1 MKRIAVL
8 TSGGDAPGMNA
19 AVRAVVRAG
28 VEAGFD
34 VWGVERGYRGLV
46 EDRMRRFTRRDVSGI
61 IQLGGTILGSA
72 RLPEFRQK
80 AVRTAAVSTLQK
92 ARVDALVVIG
102 GNGSQAG
109 AASLWKDGFPVVGIA
124 STIDNDLVGSDPTI
138 GVDTAVN
145 VALEAIDRIKTT
157 ASAHHRAFLVET
169 MGRHCGYLALVVGIA
184 GGAEAV
190 IIPEIE
196 QTPGQIERDLRAAYE
211 CGKSHAI
218 VVVAE
223 GATNNADRLGEYF
236 RKREPDIGFGLRITK
251 LGYVQRGGAP
261 GGFDRVLGT
270 RLGAGAVEL
279 LARGEAGKLVGM
291 LNGAL
296 AATPYVEIIGKTKEL
311 DPKLFELAG
320 IMAK

>member
-28 VEAGFD
+28 IEAGFD

-46 EDRMRRFTRRDVSGI
+46 EDRMRRLTRRDVSGI
-61 IQLGGTILGSA
+61 IQLGGTVLGSA

-80 AVRTAAVSTLQK
+80 AVRAAAVSMLQK
-92 ARVDALVVIG
+92 ARVDALIVIG

-169 MGRHCGYLALVVGIA
+169 MGRHSGYLALVVGIA

-190 IIPEIE
+190 VIPEIE

-296 AATPYVEIIGKTKEL
+296 AATPYAEIIGKTKEL